1 MSDRQEGIA
10 AAIVAG
16 GASSRF
22 GGAPKGL
29 ERVGGRRILD
39 RVADAASAVAGHLV
53 LISNSDDADE
63 WLAGVPVVR
72 DLRPERRS
80 LVGIHTA
87 LSFTAMPTLVLAWDM
102 PFVTRDLLE
111 LIFEHGEREQFAVVP
126 EGSSGL
132 EPFCALYAPAC
143 LPIIAQA
150 LDEGD
155 FRATALPHRF
165 PSFTRISGSEIRSI
179 GDPDQLFFNVN
190 SAPDL
195 ARAEEI
201 DREQRSRGRRARE
214 YP

>member
-1 MSDRQEGIA
+1 VSDRRGGIA

-39 RVADAASAVAGHLV
+39 RLADAANAVAGHLV
-53 LISNSDDADE
+53 LISNSDDADR
-63 WLAGVPVVR
+63 WLPGVPVVR
-72 DLRPERRS
+72 DIRPEQRS

-87 LSFTAMPTLVLAWDM
+87 LSVAQRPTLVLAWDM
-102 PFVTRDLLE
+102 PFVTRELLE
-111 LIFEHGEREQFAVVP
+111 LIVEYGEREQFAVVP
-126 EGSSGL
+126 ESTSGL

-143 LPIIAQA
+143 LRIVAQA
-150 LDEGD
+150 LDESD

-165 PSFTRISGSEIRSI
+165 PSFTRVSTTEVRRF
-179 GDPDQLFFNVN
+179 GDPDHLFFNVN
-190 SAPDL
+190 SSADL

-201 DREQRSRGRRARE
+201 DREQRSRGQ
-214 YP
+214 